1 MPLTPLL
8 LLSHDALSLRRTLL
22 LALNHLVR
30 NGGLLELSVSSLLMF
45 VTGRILLQDLQFVAL
60 KLHLFEY
67 S

>member
-22 LALNHLVR
+22 LAFDHLVR
-30 NGGLLELSVSSLLMF
+30 NGGLLELSVSSLLML
-45 VTGRILLQDLQFVAL
+45 VAGRILLQDLQFVAL

>member
-1 MPLTPLL
+1 MSLTPLL

-22 LALNHLVR
+22 LAFDHLVR
-30 NGGLLELSVSSLLMF
+30 NGGLLELTVSSLLMF

-60 KLHLFEY
+60 KLHLFEH

>member
-1 MPLTPLL
+1 MSLASLF

-22 LALNHLVR
+22 LAFDHLVR
-30 NGGLLELSVSSLLMF
+30 NGGLLELSMSSLLMF

-60 KLHLFEY
+60 KLHLFEH

>member
-1 MPLTPLL
+1 MSLAPLL

-22 LALNHLVR
+22 LAFNHLVR

-60 KLHLFEY
+60 KLHLFEH

>member
-1 MPLTPLL
+1 MSLTPLL